1 MNVQTDNNIYLQ
13 LMLYGESGL
22 LSANEI
28 TISSS
33 TTFNQYSISKNILEN
48 TSFINIRIKNNQKND
63 NTSFIDNLSLIIQ

>member
-1 MNVQTDNNIYLQ
+1 MDMQTNNPIYLQ

-22 LSANEI
+22 LSVNEI

-33 TTFNQYSISKNILEN
+33 TTFNQYNISKNILEN
-48 TSFINIRIKNNQKND
+48 TSFITIRIRNNQQN